1 MKVLSLL
8 TRLVDVAT
16 EHCVETGSPYPAEIG
31 SGLACWP
38 ASIVAKAA
46 ERADFTAQKVNNT
59 VLLTYT
65 INNGSD
71 MNATNPAVSASQ
83 SPVSV
88 SPLASLP
95 GTKARAFIS
104 EIADIGELNRLL
116 ALEKAGKSRKIVTA
130 AIGGRI
136 RRLEKAATAKAAPK
150 KAATAKAA
158 PKKAAP
164 KKAAPRGLTIAGIK
178 AKLSATE
185 DIRQVRRILKTEKNG
200 PNRRGAV
207 AAIEAKIAILTAKAA
222 KAKAAK
228 DAAKRAAAPPRSSSD
243 MKAKLLILRGLE
255 SVEAVD
261 KFVAEETAG
270 AARAGLL
277 KPAARRRTSI
287 YRAALRAS
295 VAADR
300 AQKKSDRSAA
310 KAARIEATEALEATL
325 AEGEVVTA
333 SKLAKFIAEQGGE
346 VVIRAVEIKS
356 ATCPRCDAKA
366 TGDEE
371 IGDVFGFRSMGRV
384 KGNVAIK
391 DRKAQSYCRKCR
403 NAAAGEKRAEKKLAA
418 VKQLAAL
425 LVTGDEQV
433 ARAAELLGMTR
444 GEVVSVA
451 KGHGLTKL
459 AAMTVHEVIVAII
472 GETFGS

>member
-136 RRLEKAATAKAAPK
+136 RRLEKAATA
-150 KAATAKAA
+150 
-158 PKKAAP
+158 KAAP

-310 KAARIEATEALEATL
+310 KAARIEAEQQLEATL